1 MEYEKFES
9 DTLTKIIPALIKAQK
24 EMENIRKDGIMRVQ
38 GRPDRNYA
46 TIGSILTPIKAALLA
61 NDISLLQPLMH
72 TNGES
77 FLYTNLKHS
86 SGEYINSR
94 VIMYKSPDTSD
105 QDFGKSVTYARKYAA
120 MAAVGVAPD
129 EDDDGQSQQE
139 KPQYQST
146 SSDKI
151 TEPQL
156 RMLTAKTVKI
166 PEVVM
171 ALMEKYNV
179 DKPSDFK
186 KRDFNN
192 ILIEIDNHN
201 K

>member
-9 DTLTKIIPALIKAQK
+9 DTLTKIIPALIKAQQ
-24 EMENIRKDGIMRVQ
+24 EMETIEKDGIMRVA
-38 GRPDRNYA
+38 GRPDRSYA
-46 TIGSILTPIKAALLA
+46 TIGSIIGTIKESLMRNEILLT
-61 NDISLLQPLMH
+61 QPLIYKDN
-72 TNGES
+72 TL
-77 FLYTNLKHS
+77 FLYTNMRHS

-94 VIMYKSPDTSD
+94 VIMYKNNGDSD

-120 MAAVGVAPD
+120 MAAVGVSPD

-139 KPQYQST
+139 KPQYTST

-156 RMLTAKTVKI
+156 KMLRGRIQKS
-166 PEVVM
+166 PELLLS
-171 ALMEKYNV
+171 LMEKYNV
-179 DKPSDFK
+179 QDPKDFK